1 MKILQPE
8 EWKKPS
14 GYSNGIQVKGEMI
27 FVAGQV
33 AWNKD
38 SEIVNNSLIDQV
50 RQCLQNVVSILAE
63 AKAKPEHIVRMV
75 WYLINLEDY
84 RNSLQKIGR
93 VYHEEIGRHYPAMSL
108 FQVSALLETRAKV
121 EIEATA
127 VLPMDI

>member
-50 RQCLQNVVSILAE
+50 RQCLQNVVRILAE

-84 RNSLQKIGR
+84 RNSLQEIGI

-108 FQVSALLETRAKV
+108 FQVSALLEARAKV